1 MYADMGN
8 MIIQYQLVFTLVK
21 KYKFYNLRVECKKK
35 ILEEHQ
41 RSIGALF
48 LDLSDIVIKSYGN
61 ILCNNREIKIIPTN
75 LKSSQYVTLCSKL
88 LMRNEISEMYIY
100 VSRYDDTLSNQISY
114 ITAME
119 YDYSSLYNCK
129 KLNKIKVY
137 KRAKYIFDAIIDN
150 NNLKFNKIKIV

>member
-48 LDLSDIVIKSYGN
+48 LDLANITINGN
-61 ILCNNREIKIIPTN
+61 ILCNNRE
-75 LKSSQYVTLCSKL
+75 L
-88 LMRNEISEMYIY
+88 EILPL
-100 VSRYDDTLSNQISY
+100 R
-114 ITAME
+114 
-119 YDYSSLYNCK
+119 
-129 KLNKIKVY
+129 
-137 KRAKYIFDAIIDN
+137 
-150 NNLKFNKIKIV
+150 

>member
-1 MYADMGN
+1 MYADMES

-48 LDLSDIVIKSYGN
+48 LDLANITINGN

-129 KLNKIKVY
+129 EQNKIKVY

>member
-1 MYADMGN
+1 MYADMES

-48 LDLSDIVIKSYGN
+48 LDLSNIIIKSYGN
-61 ILCNNREIKIIPTN
+61 ILCNNREIKIIPTS

-129 KLNKIKVY
+129 EQNKIKVY